1 MFRLDS
7 EKKKRGEVITII
19 IIVFFL
25 YHLITNY
32 FLCSFVVRQNSMT
45 PEFTSGSRVLS
56 TPIYRSS
63 SLKRGSLVFIENEEK
78 KQNIFKKSINAVV
91 SFFTLQLYAPFD
103 RQNNISAKYLLRRVV
118 GLPGDTIYMKDFILY
133 VKRTGE
139 EHFLTEF
146 EVSDYDYNIN
156 TEGLTEDWKE
166 DLPFSGAMDEIPL
179 GEDQYFLLCD
189 NRLHSFDSRLM
200 GKIEAKTKI
209 KQRIICKYWPIN
221 KIKLF

>member
-1 MFRLDS
+1 
-7 EKKKRGEVITII
+7 
-19 IIVFFL
+19 
-25 YHLITNY
+25 
-32 FLCSFVVRQNSMT
+32 MT

-166 DLPFSGAMDEIPL
+166 DLPFSGAMDEITL